1 MDNNTKI
8 IDKSTI
14 IISQFSVNFSVN
26 KNKIRE
32 KSVKNS
38 CAKILRFEQQNQQ
51 INQGW
56 IQNIEFNNFYINTS
70 GKNGKKG
77 FMNLKEINTKKVK
90 KKTKKQLAHKTR
102 NNLKEYTNNRTQK
115 KKYTINVEYMN
126 SHIIY

>member
-90 KKTKKQLAHKTR
+90 KKKQKTAG
-102 NNLKEYTNNRTQK
+102 T
-115 KKYTINVEYMN
+115 
-126 SHIIY
+126 